1 MERFRVRTLLEI
13 IADLQISYS
22 HNHYKKDHCIISKLG
37 VTYTVDMG
45 DHSQQKY
52 FQALGSE
59 LQKIRLKH
67 RQSIAEVSGSVEID
81 VEEFARYEN
90 GEARPPEEVLLLII
104 SHFDLTEEKAGSLWQ
119 LAGYSKEESRTQ
131 DFIDE
136 LQQAGAF
143 VLPQDARILYTD
155 VTHASANQHGVTV
168 NFMQS
173 AGPMGKPMIISRM
186 GMSREH
192 AQNLRDLLDK
202 ILHEEKTETRLLE
215 APREDTANDANKKSD
230 QDKKS

>member
-1 MERFRVRTLLEI
+1 MS
-13 IADLQISYS
+13 DQ
-22 HNHYKKDHCIISKLG
+22 
-37 VTYTVDMG
+37 
-45 DHSQQKY
+45 SQQKH
-52 FQALGSE
+52 FQELGSE

-81 VEEFARYEN
+81 IEDLARYEN
-90 GEARPPEEVLLLII
+90 GESRPPEEILLLLI
-104 SHFDLTEEKAGSLWQ
+104 SHFDLSEDTAGNLWQ
-119 LAGYSKEESRTQ
+119 LAGYSKEEPKAQ

-155 VTHASANQHGVTV
+155 VTHASANHHGVTI

-173 AGPMGKPMIISRM
+173 AGPMGKPMIVSRM

-192 AQNLRDLLDK
+192 AENLRQLLDK
-202 ILHEEKTETRLLE
+202 ILHEEKPSPKLL
-215 APREDTANDANKKSD
+215 APPEDDLSKK
-230 QDKKS
+230 

>member
-1 MERFRVRTLLEI
+1 
-13 IADLQISYS
+13 
-22 HNHYKKDHCIISKLG
+22 
-37 VTYTVDMG
+37 MG
-45 DHSQQKY
+45 DHSQQKH
-52 FQALGSE
+52 FQSLGSE

-81 VEEFARYEN
+81 VEQLARYEN
-90 GEARPPEEVLLLII
+90 GEARPPEEILLLLI
-104 SHFDLTEEKAGSLWQ
+104 SHFDLTEEKAGGLWQ
-119 LAGYSKEESRTQ
+119 LAGYSKDEPRTQ

-155 VTHASANQHGVTV
+155 VTHASANQHGLTI

-192 AQNLRDLLDK
+192 AENLRDLLDK
-202 ILHEEKTETRLLE
+202 ILLDEKPKQRLLE
-215 APREDTANDANKKSD
+215 APRDDDTSNEVNKKD
-230 QDKKS
+230 NQNKKD